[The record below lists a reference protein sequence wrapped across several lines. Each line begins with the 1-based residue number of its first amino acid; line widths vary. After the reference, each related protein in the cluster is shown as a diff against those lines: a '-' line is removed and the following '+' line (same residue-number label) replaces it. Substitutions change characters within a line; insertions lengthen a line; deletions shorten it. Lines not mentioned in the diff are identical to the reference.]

1 MVYSILPVP
10 FASAARQRQYEAL
23 HAALAADTEAP
34 PTVLLGNLAA
44 FSPVEADALVV
55 RPGGLALVVL
65 TPKGGHLTMPE
76 LAYGTW
82 QLDGQPLPGREGAD
96 NPFAQYRQ
104 QLPAALEWL
113 GEQVPLLQPPAQVG
127 VALFEAPLTF
137 GPEVEAHLHHHPA
150 AHEFHLLGGAALVPA
165 RLRELLGS
173 QADVI
178 AEEELLDWADYLAAG
193 LPTAGE
199 PTTNSDT
206 THYLGQKLRQ
216 LWSWLG
222 AEDIP
227 ADPPYG
233 GGAPPPDHALR
244 DQQEQA
250 RLHQLRQ
257 ELLAELAQQ
266 RREAAAREATRTQ
279 ELTQLRQQLAQA
291 GQSAA
296 ERQAEQEAKAALEES
311 LRTARTELAARNKEL
326 DSRIRQLGQLIE
338 QLHKPAAVVAA
349 PAKQAQALPLAPART
364 LPRVA
369 PRKVAYRRMY
379 QAERWG
385 LVALAVAIMGA
396 GGWGMV
402 RWLHPPKSK
411 PLRSAAHRPARAYQ
425 PEEGQA
431 PAPIIIYDTLATPQ
445 SEGDLGATRSPVPAD
460 DEVTTTPALVTPNTP
475 LHVDSAT
482 LVSEPT
488 RLSPPADSTAA
499 SPTP

>member
-1 MVYSILPVP
+1 MLVSVLPVP

-23 HAALAADTEAP
+23 YAALAAETEAP

-44 FSPVEADALVV
+44 FSPIEADALVV

-65 TPKGGHLTMPE
+65 TPRGGHLTIPE

-82 QLDGQPLPGREGAD
+82 QLDGQPLPGRDGAD

-104 QLPAALEWL
+104 QLPAALGWL

-150 AHEFHLLGGAALVPA
+150 AHEFHLLSSAALVAA
-165 RLRELLGS
+165 RLSELLDS
-173 QADVI
+173 QADAV

-199 PTTNSDT
+199 PTAGPDA

-233 GGAPPPDHALR
+233 SGAPLPDPTLR

-250 RLHQLRQ
+250 HLHQLRQ
-257 ELLAELAQQ
+257 ELLAELQQQ
-266 RREAAAREATRTQ
+266 RQEAAAREAARTQ
-279 ELTQLRQQLAQA
+279 ELAQLRQQLAQA
-291 GQSAA
+291 GQPAA

-311 LRTARTELAARNKEL
+311 LRTARTELATRNQELAAR
-326 DSRIRQLGQLIE
+326 IQQLGQLLE
-338 QLHKPAAVVAA
+338 QLHKPGPPAIAEKPMSAPLPAAAWPAA
-349 PAKQAQALPLAPART
+349 
-364 LPRVA
+364 RVA
-369 PRKVAYRRMY
+369 SPRATYRRLY
-379 QAERWG
+379 QVERWG
-385 LVALAVAIMGA
+385 LVALALAIVGA
-396 GGWGMV
+396 GGFGMA
-402 RWLHPPKSK
+402 RWLHPPKGK
-411 PLRSAAHRPARAYQ
+411 PLRAASHRPARTYQ
-425 PEEGQA
+425 LREAPT
-431 PAPIIIYDTLATPQ
+431 PAPVIIYDTLLAAPQ
-445 SEGDLGATRSPVPAD
+445 SEGDPGATRSPLPVD
-460 DEVTTTPALVTPNTP
+460 DEATTPALITPDTP

-482 LVSEPT
+482 ISSEPT
-488 RLSPPADSTAA
+488 HLAAPTDSAAA